1 MRRYSFLA
9 AAAVIGL
16 TSSVASAADLYVP
29 RKAPAYAAP
38 PPSPILNWTG
48 CYAGLNAGYQ
58 WSTSTVQTVGTPG
71 PFDTVNNFG
80 PDSGLAAQ
88 LTNSSLHPKQEGFI
102 GGGQIGCNWQFAP
115 TWVAGFEEDFQ
126 GLSSNHN
133 PDFVTAGGNL
143 QPNFPDRI
151 VSTTT
156 VSRQVDWLGTVRGR
170 LGALAAPTLLVYG
183 TGGLAYGEAKA
194 STTISQTASC
204 IFGTVGSPCPGAGG
218 QTVSY
223 GSTGSFSE
231 PRAGW
236 TLGGGLEWMFAPHWT
251 FKAEYLY
258 YDLGKE
264 TLNLPRLTGNV
275 TGCAASPC
283 WSANAQSTAHFN
295 GNVVRAG
302 INYFFF

>member
-1 MRRYSFLA
+1 MSISRRN
-9 AAAVIGL
+9 
-16 TSSVASAADLYVP
+16 P
-29 RKAPAYAAP
+29 
-38 PPSPILNWTG
+38 
-48 CYAGLNAGYQ
+48 
-58 WSTSTVQTVGTPG
+58 VG
-71 PFDTVNNFG
+71 DRR
-80 PDSGLAAQ
+80 
-88 LTNSSLHPKQEGFI
+88 
-102 GGGQIGCNWQFAP
+102 
-115 TWVAGFEEDFQ
+115 
-126 GLSSNHN
+126 NHN
-133 PDFVTAGGNL
+133 ADFVTVGGNL
-143 QPNFPDRI
+143 QPNFPDSI
-151 VSTTT
+151 VSTTA

-170 LGALAAPTLLVYG
+170 LGVLAAPTLLVYG

-204 IFGTVGSPCPGAGG
+204 IFGTVGSSCPGAGG

-223 GSTGSFSE
+223 GSTGAFSE
-231 PRAGW
+231 TRAGW

-264 TLNLPRLTGNV
+264 TLNLPPLTGNA

-295 GNVVRAG
+295 GNVVRVG